1 VLRLTSANTYTGAT
15 AVTGGD
21 LIVMI
26 NSGIPNT
33 ALSLTGTARLLLLQ
47 DGLSLNVGT
56 LSGEAGALAKL
67 YPNST
72 LTINQTSDA
81 TFAGTI
87 KDNTS
92 GSVVK
97 TGNGT
102 LTLTGTNIYQGSTTV
117 SAGTLSLSGTNDAIT
132 SSIAMSIASGA
143 NLNINGTTQTIGTLS
158 GSGNINFGSGSA
170 ALTVSQRTFSE
181 YSGIMGGTGSF
192 TKSGV
197 GVLKLN
203 NNNTYSGNTVLAGGE
218 IIVGVSNALPTTS
231 ALSFTGASR
240 LLMLEQ
246 NISQQFSSLT
256 STSGVSGV
264 SIFGYKTNAFN
275 LSESGG
281 TTFYGDLVGAFSF
294 ANAIGTITLSGTK
307 DAAVTITGGGV

>member
-1 VLRLTSANTYTGAT
+1 
-15 AVTGGD
+15 
-21 LIVMI
+21 
-26 NSGIPNT
+26 
-33 ALSLTGTARLLLLQ
+33 
-47 DGLSLNVGT
+47 
-56 LSGEAGALAKL
+56 
-67 YPNST
+67 
-72 LTINQTSDA
+72 
-81 TFAGTI
+81 
-87 KDNTS
+87 
-92 GSVVK
+92 VK
-97 TGNGT
+97 TGSGT
-102 LTLTGTNIYQGSTTV
+102 LTLTGTNTYQGSTTV
-117 SAGTLSLSGTNDAIT
+117 SAGTLSLSGTNDAIA

-275 LSESGG
+275 LSDSNG
-281 TTFYGDLVGAFSF
+281 TRFYGDLVGAFSF